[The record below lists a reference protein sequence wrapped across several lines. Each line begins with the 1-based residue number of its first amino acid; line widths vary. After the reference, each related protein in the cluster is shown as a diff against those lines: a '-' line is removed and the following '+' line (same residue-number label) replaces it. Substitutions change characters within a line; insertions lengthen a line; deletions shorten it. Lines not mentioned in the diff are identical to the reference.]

1 MKRLAFGLALLLST
15 AALFAQND
23 LQTLAVVKLNGVDQ
37 ISLKQLRTRV
47 QAYQKQTG
55 ATSFTVDQKKEIL
68 DALIDEKLI
77 VQAAQKENIVVTD
90 SQVNSY
96 FLNGLSQQA
105 GTQVTEQQ
113 FADMVKQQTGQSF
126 DAFMQSQMGMSV
138 AEYKAYLKSQLVAQ
152 QYIIS
157 KKQNEINAIA
167 ASDDDVRQ
175 FFEMN
180 KASFVQNDML
190 KLFIVIVPK
199 GTDAVNARASA
210 TDIYN
215 KYKNKTV
222 TGEVLKTSKDNGTSY
237 RAGDLLVAKTA
248 QHAQQ
253 IGITIQ
259 QLNELFTKG
268 VGYISDITETQTD
281 YQFYAILKKYDAKML
296 TLSDVVQPDTT
307 ITVYDYIKQ
316 NITQQKKNQYLV
328 TAIQDLSKALDTSDN
343 VDRKKTGDDLV
354 KLLSNW

>member
-55 ATSFTVDQKKEIL
+55 AASFTVDQKKEIL

-210 TDIYN
+210 TDIY
-215 KYKNKTV
+215 
-222 TGEVLKTSKDNGTSY
+222 
-237 RAGDLLVAKTA
+237 
-248 QHAQQ
+248 
-253 IGITIQ
+253 
-259 QLNELFTKG
+259 
-268 VGYISDITETQTD
+268 
-281 YQFYAILKKYDAKML
+281 
-296 TLSDVVQPDTT
+296 TLS
-307 ITVYDYIKQ
+307 
-316 NITQQKKNQYLV
+316 L
-328 TAIQDLSKALDTSDN
+328 
-343 VDRKKTGDDLV
+343 
-354 KLLSNW
+354 

>member
-55 ATSFTVDQKKEIL
+55 AASFTVDQKKEIL

-215 KYKNKTV
+215 KYKNKTT
-222 TGEVLKTSKDNGTSY
+222 TGEALKTSKDNGTSY